1 MRSIRVRLFAI
12 LALVTAAVWGT
23 SAVWIQVRTQAEI
36 HRVLDRRLMESARMV
51 SSLLEQGDLATG
63 ADAAGVDLAPP
74 TAPGPGYERQ
84 LSCQIWSLR
93 GELVSRSDGAPTQRL
108 AVADG
113 FSERTIGDERWRVYT
128 VHNRAAGVQVMVGD
142 RLAMR
147 ERLVGSIIKS
157 LAAPTLIGLVALG
170 LLIWWSVGRGLT
182 PVRQLAEK
190 LGARRV
196 EDLDPMTT
204 PGGVEE
210 LRPMLDALNGLID
223 RLAAA
228 RRRQAE
234 FTAAAAHELR
244 TPLAGLRVQAQIA
257 ASATDPETR
266 ARALQHIL
274 VSVDRTSALV
284 SRLLEM
290 ARADEAAEQALI
302 RRWTPLAELVRTD
315 IAGCRVPVEVSE
327 AAAAMELHVDPDRV
341 SALFG
346 NVLAN
351 ACAHARSRVRI
362 DIDHDGA
369 APALTIDDDGPG
381 VPQADLPK
389 LGRRF
394 YRGPDAPPGGSGLG
408 LSIVEAE
415 AAAHGLAVTYG
426 PSPLCGLRVTLTFV
440 SPDTIRANEVVGG
453 QDPAV
458 IRR

>member
-1 MRSIRVRLFAI
+1 MRSIRVRLFVI
-12 LALVTAAVWGT
+12 LALVTAVVWGT

-51 SSLLEQGDLATG
+51 SSLLDQGDLATV
-63 ADAAGVDLAPP
+63 ADAARVLPATP
-74 TAPGPGYERQ
+74 TAGHAYERQ

-93 GELVSRSDGAPTQRL
+93 GELVSRSDGAPAERL

-113 FSERTIGDERWRVYT
+113 FSERTIGEERWRVYT

-147 ERLVGSIIKS
+147 EGLVGSIITS
-157 LAAPTLIGLVALG
+157 LAGPTLIGLVALG
-170 LLIWWSVGRGLT
+170 LLIWWSVGRGLR
-182 PVRQLAEK
+182 PLRQLADT

-196 EDLDPMTT
+196 EDLGALTT
-204 PGGVEE
+204 PRGVEE

-223 RLAAA
+223 RLAGA
-228 RRRQAE
+228 RRREAE

-257 ASATDPETR
+257 ASATDPATR

-274 VSVDRTSALV
+274 ASVDRTSALV

-290 ARADEAAEQALI
+290 ARADGAGEQGLV
-302 RRWTPLAELVRTD
+302 RCWTPLAELVRTD
-315 IAGCRVPVEVSE
+315 LAGCRVPVEVSE
-327 AAAAMELHVDPDRV
+327 AATGVELHVDPDRA

-346 NVLAN
+346 NLLAN
-351 ACAHARSRVRI
+351 ACAHARSVVRI
-362 DIDHDGA
+362 DFDQSG
-369 APALTIDDDGPG
+369 PTPVLTVDDDGPG
-381 VPQADLPK
+381 VPQVDLPK

-408 LSIVEAE
+408 LSIVET
-415 AAAHGLAVTYG
+415 AATTHGLRVAYG
-426 PSPLCGLRVTLTFV
+426 ESPLGGLRVTLLFD
-440 SPDTIRANEVVGG
+440 SPQAIRPT
-453 QDPAV
+453 QP
-458 IRR
+458 IRTDALR

>member
-1 MRSIRVRLFAI
+1 MRSIRVRLFVI
-12 LALVTAAVWGT
+12 LALVTAVVWGT

-51 SSLLEQGDLATG
+51 SSLLDQGDLAAG
-63 ADAAGVDLAPP
+63 AGAARVAAAPAT
-74 TAPGPGYERQ
+74 TAGPGYERQ

-93 GELVSRSDGAPTQRL
+93 GELVSRSDGAPLERL

-128 VHNRAAGVQVMVGD
+128 VHNRLAGVQVMVGD

-147 ERLVGSIIKS
+147 EGIVGSIITS
-157 LAAPTLIGLVALG
+157 LAAPTLVGLAALG
-170 LLIWWSVGRGLT
+170 LLIWWSVGRGLR
-182 PVRQLAEK
+182 PMRQLADT

-196 EDLDPMTT
+196 QDLSPLTT

-244 TPLAGLRVQAQIA
+244 TPLAGLRVQAQVA
-257 ASATDPETR
+257 ANATDPETQ
-266 ARALQHIL
+266 ARALQHI
-274 VSVDRTSALV
+274 VASVDRTSSLV

-290 ARADEAAEQALI
+290 ARADDAAEPALV
-302 RRWTPLAELVRTD
+302 RRWTPLAQLVRTD
-315 IAGCRVPVEVSE
+315 IMGCRVRVEVSE
-327 AAAAMELHVDPDRV
+327 AASAMELNVDPDRV

-346 NVLAN
+346 NVLSN
-351 ACAHARSRVRI
+351 ACAHARSLVRI
-362 DIDHDGA
+362 DLDDTG
-369 APALTIDDDGPG
+369 PSPTLTIDDDGPG
-381 VPQADLPK
+381 VPQADLTK

-394 YRGPDAPPGGSGLG
+394 YRGPDAKPGGSGLG
-408 LSIVEAE
+408 LSIVEAT
-415 AAAHGLAVTYG
+415 ATAHSLTVVYG
-426 PSPLCGLRVTLTFV
+426 PSPLGGLRVTLAFV
-440 SPDTIRANEVVGG
+440 SPDTIRTKTENKV
-453 QDPAV
+453 
-458 IRR
+458 

>member
-1 MRSIRVRLFAI
+1 MRSIRVRLFII

-51 SSLLEQGDLATG
+51 SSLLDQGDLATVAG
-63 ADAAGVDLAPP
+63 AAGVGPAPSP
-74 TAPGPGYERQ
+74 AAGPGYERQ

-93 GELVSRSDGAPTQRL
+93 GELVSRSDGAPSERL

-113 FSERTIGDERWRVYT
+113 FSERTISDERWRVYT
-128 VHNRAAGVQVMVGD
+128 VHNRVAGVQVMVGD

-147 ERLVGSIIKS
+147 EGLVGSIITS
-157 LAAPTLIGLVALG
+157 LAAPTLVGLAALG
-170 LLIWWSVGRGLT
+170 LLIWWSVGRGLR
-182 PVRQLAEK
+182 PVRQLADT
-190 LGARRV
+190 LGARQV
-196 EDLDPMTT
+196 EDLGPMTA

-244 TPLAGLRVQAQIA
+244 TPLAGLRVQAQVA
-257 ASATDPETR
+257 VNATDPETR

-274 VSVDRTSALV
+274 ASVDRTSALV

-290 ARADEAAEQALI
+290 ARADEAAEQALM
-302 RRWTPLAELVRTD
+302 RRWVPLAELVRTD
-315 IAGCRVPVEVSE
+315 IGGCRVPVEISE
-327 AAAAMELHVDPDRV
+327 AATAVELHVDPDRV

-346 NVLAN
+346 NLLAN
-351 ACAHARSRVRI
+351 ACVHARGLVRI
-362 DIDHDGA
+362 DLDRTGSSPI
-369 APALTIDDDGPG
+369 LTIDDDGPG

-394 YRGPDAPPGGSGLG
+394 YRGPDAQPGGSGLG
-408 LSIVEAE
+408 LSIVETTAT
-415 AAAHGLAVTYG
+415 AHGLAVTYG
-426 PSPLCGLRVTLTFV
+426 LSPLGGLRVALIFI
-440 SPDTIRANEVVGG
+440 SPDTIRAKPDSKADNP
-453 QDPAV
+453 Q
-458 IRR
+458 

>member
-1 MRSIRVRLFAI
+1 MNSIRVRLFVI

-23 SAVWIQVRTQAEI
+23 SAVWIQVRTLAEI

-51 SSLLEQGDLATG
+51 SSLLDQGDLATG
-63 ADAAGVDLAPP
+63 VAAGGTRAPP
-74 TAPGPGYERQ
+74 RVPGPGYERQ

-93 GELVSRSDGAPTQRL
+93 GELVSRSDGAPSERL

-113 FSERTIGDERWRVYT
+113 FSERTISDERWRVYT
-128 VHNRAAGVQVMVGD
+128 VHNRVAGVQVMVGD

-147 ERLVGSIIKS
+147 EGLVGSIITS
-157 LAAPTLIGLVALG
+157 LAAPTLVGLAALG
-170 LLIWWSVGRGLT
+170 LLIWWSVGRGLR
-182 PVRQLAEK
+182 PVRQLADT
-190 LGARRV
+190 LGARQV
-196 EDLDPMTT
+196 EDLGPMTA

-244 TPLAGLRVQAQIA
+244 TPLAGLRVQAQVA
-257 ASATDPETR
+257 VNATDPETR

-274 VSVDRTSALV
+274 ASVDRTSALV

-290 ARADEAAEQALI
+290 ARADEAAEQALM
-302 RRWTPLAELVRTD
+302 RRWVPLAELVRTD
-315 IAGCRVPVEVSE
+315 IGGCRVPVEISE
-327 AAAAMELHVDPDRV
+327 AATAVELHVDPDRV

-346 NVLAN
+346 NLLAN
-351 ACAHARSRVRI
+351 ACVHARGLVRI
-362 DIDHDGA
+362 DLDRTGSSPI
-369 APALTIDDDGPG
+369 LTIDDDGPG

-394 YRGPDAPPGGSGLG
+394 YRGPDAQPGGSGLG
-408 LSIVEAE
+408 LSIVEAT
-415 AAAHGLAVTYG
+415 ATAHGRAVTYG
-426 PSPLCGLRVTLTFV
+426 PSPLGGLRVTILFV
-440 SPDTIRANEVVGG
+440 SPETIRARPHLG
-453 QDPAV
+453 Q
-458 IRR
+458 

>member
-1 MRSIRVRLFAI
+1 MNSIRVRLFVI

-23 SAVWIQVRTQAEI
+23 SAVWIQVRTLAEI

-51 SSLLEQGDLATG
+51 SSLLDQGDLATG
-63 ADAAGVDLAPP
+63 VAAGVTRAPP
-74 TAPGPGYERQ
+74 RVPGPGYERQ

-128 VHNRAAGVQVMVGD
+128 VHNQAAGVQVMVGD
-142 RLAMR
+142 RLAVR
-147 ERLVGSIIKS
+147 EGLVGSIITS

-170 LLIWWSVGRGLT
+170 LLIWWSVGRGLR
-182 PVRQLAEK
+182 PVRQLAGT

-196 EDLDPMTT
+196 EDLSPLTT

-244 TPLAGLRVQAQIA
+244 TPLAGLRVQAQVA
-257 ASATDPETR
+257 ANATDPETR

-274 VSVDRTSALV
+274 ASVDRTSALV

-290 ARADEAAEQALI
+290 ARADEAAEQALM

-315 IAGCRVPVEVSE
+315 IAGCRVAVEMTE
-327 AAAAMELHVDPDRV
+327 AATAAELHVDPDRV

-346 NVLAN
+346 NLLAN
-351 ACAHARSRVRI
+351 ACAHARSLVRI
-362 DIDHDGA
+362 DIDHTGSS
-369 APALTIDDDGPG
+369 PILTIDDDGPG

-394 YRGPDAPPGGSGLG
+394 HRGPDAPPGGSGLG
-408 LSIVEAE
+408 LSIVETTAT
-415 AAAHGLAVTYG
+415 AHGLAVMYG
-426 PSPLCGLRVTLTFV
+426 LSPLGGLRVRLLFV
-440 SPDTIRANEVVGG
+440 SPDTIRAKPRLEVTTSGG
-453 QDPAV
+453 PD
-458 IRR
+458 

>member
-1 MRSIRVRLFAI
+1 MRSIRVRLFVI
-12 LALVTAAVWGT
+12 LALVTAVVWGT

-51 SSLLEQGDLATG
+51 SSLLDQGDLTAVAGAARVAAAPAT
-63 ADAAGVDLAPP
+63 AA
-74 TAPGPGYERQ
+74 GPGYERQ

-93 GELVSRSDGAPTQRL
+93 GELVSRSDGAPSERL

-128 VHNRAAGVQVMVGD
+128 VHNRLAGVQVMVGD

-147 ERLVGSIIKS
+147 EGLVGSIIIS
-157 LAAPTLIGLVALG
+157 LAAPTLVGLAALG
-170 LLIWWSVGRGLT
+170 LLIWWSVGRGLR
-182 PVRQLAEK
+182 PVRQLADT
-190 LGARRV
+190 LGSRKV
-196 EDLDPMTT
+196 EDLSPLTT

-244 TPLAGLRVQAQIA
+244 TPLAGLRVQAQVA
-257 ASATDPETR
+257 VNATDPETR

-274 VSVDRTSALV
+274 ASVDRTSALV

-302 RRWTPLAELVRTD
+302 RRWTPLAELVRMD
-315 IAGCRVPVEVSE
+315 IASCPVPVEISE
-327 AAAAMELHVDPDRV
+327 AATAVELHVDPDRV

-346 NVLAN
+346 NLLAN
-351 ACAHARSRVRI
+351 ACAHARNLVRI
-362 DIDHDGA
+362 DIDHTGSS
-369 APALTIDDDGPG
+369 PALTIDDDGPG

-408 LSIVEAE
+408 LSIVETTATE
-415 AAAHGLAVTYG
+415 HGLVVTYG
-426 PSPLCGLRVTLTFV
+426 LSPLGGLRVTLAFV
-440 SPDTIRANEVVGG
+440 SPDTIRAKPKSKADNP
-453 QDPAV
+453 Q
-458 IRR
+458 

>member
-1 MRSIRVRLFAI
+1 MRSIRVRLFVI

-23 SAVWIQVRTQAEI
+23 SAVWIQLRTQAEI

-51 SSLLEQGDLATG
+51 SSLLDQGDLATV
-63 ADAAGVDLAPP
+63 ADATRVAPATP
-74 TAPGPGYERQ
+74 TSAGPGYERQ

-93 GELVSRSDGAPTQRL
+93 GELVSRSDGAPAERL

-113 FSERTIGDERWRVYT
+113 FSERVIGEERWRVYT

-147 ERLVGSIIKS
+147 EGLVGSIIIS

-170 LLIWWSVGRGLT
+170 LLIWWSVGRGLR
-182 PVRQLAEK
+182 PVRQLADT
-190 LGARRV
+190 LGARQV
-196 EDLDPMTT
+196 EDLSPLTT

-244 TPLAGLRVQAQIA
+244 TPLAGLRVQAQVA
-257 ASATDPETR
+257 VNATDPETR
-266 ARALQHIL
+266 ARALQNIL
-274 VSVDRTSALV
+274 SSVDRTSALV

-290 ARADEAAEQALI
+290 ARADEAAEQALV
-302 RRWTPLAELVRTD
+302 RRWLPLAELVDTD
-315 IAGCRVPVEVSE
+315 IAGCRVPVEISE
-327 AAAAMELHVDPDRV
+327 AAAAMELHVDPGRV

-346 NVLAN
+346 NLLAN
-351 ACAHARSRVRI
+351 ACVHARGHVRI
-362 DIDHDGA
+362 DIDQTGLT
-369 APALTIDDDGPG
+369 PSLTIDDDGPG
-381 VPQADLPK
+381 VPQADLAK

-394 YRGPDAPPGGSGLG
+394 YRGPEAAPGGSGLG
-408 LSIVEAE
+408 LSIVEAT
-415 AAAHGLAVTYG
+415 ATAHGLKVTYA
-426 PSPLCGLRVTLTFV
+426 PSPLGGLRVALHFI
-440 SPDTIRANEVVGG
+440 SADTIRPRIPSGG
-453 QDPAV
+453 CP
-458 IRR
+458 